1 MREYKP
7 GDKVVIAATVRYSN
21 PSKGLAVLQF
31 ADGSETA
38 PMHWELL
45 DALEG
50 DARANLYVPEPAI
63 QITKLPSE
71 EFAQLVD
78 SPQQAD

>member
-1 MREYKP
+1 MRAYKP

-38 PMHWELL
+38 PMHWDTLET
-45 DALEG
+45 LEG
-50 DARANLYVPEPAI
+50 DARANLYVPESAI
-63 QITKLPSE
+63 QIIRVTPE

-78 SPQQAD
+78 TPQQTD